1 MKKIIALLLI
11 FAFLFALAA
20 CGGGTSSPPPSGG
33 GGGSSNTP
41 APPPPSGGGTPAA
54 PVAPAAPEEEPW
66 ADKPEV
72 VLILTQQDP
81 DHSLP
86 GQYCFAW
93 ADAVY
98 QESRGRI
105 EVQVNNGGVIAG
117 STVLLDATQS
127 GIADIAHGCPHFYP
141 GRFPM
146 TDMMIMPF
154 MPYKSSVHA
163 SEVFMDVW
171 ENSNLLQTDPGWQ
184 GLKVLTLRAMC
195 DVPIITA
202 TKKLSSAADL
212 RGMRFR
218 ATIAPL
224 QNWLAEFGAV
234 GEGCPIGELFQNLQ
248 NGTFDG
254 ALTDWHGIY
263 AFRFHDNCAK
273 YFADEKVQF
282 AMYFLIMNEDSYN
295 RLSPENQAAID
306 RVSGMA
312 AFEIMKT
319 AWDDLAEQVKDEI
332 VNQFGGEVYNL
343 PADESR
349 TLREAAERTNAAY
362 VASLGEKGKQLYDL
376 INSTAARLS

>member
-1 MKKIIALLLI
+1 MKKIPALLLV
-11 FAFLFALAA
+11 FAMIFALAA
-20 CGGGTSSPPPSGG
+20 CGGGASSPPPPPSGG
-33 GGGSSNTP
+33 TNTP

-54 PVAPAAPEEEPW
+54 PEAPAAPEEEPW
-66 ADKPEV
+66 ADTPEV
-72 VLILTQQDP
+72 VLVLTQQDP

-117 STVLLDATQS
+117 STILLDATQS
-127 GIADIAHGCPHFYP
+127 GVADVAHGCPHFYP

-146 TDMMIMPF
+146 TDMTIMPF

-163 SEVFMDVW
+163 SEVFMDIW
-171 ENSNLLQTDPGWQ
+171 ENSDILQTDPGWK
-184 GLKVLTLRAMC
+184 GVKVLTLRAMC

-202 TKKLSSAADL
+202 SKKLTSAADM

-224 QNWLAEFGAV
+224 QNWLAELGAV

-254 ALTDWHGIY
+254 ALTDWHGVF

-282 AMYFLIMNEDSYN
+282 AMYFLIMNEDVYN
-295 RLSPENQAAID
+295 RMSLENQAAID

-312 AFEIMKT
+312 AFEIMKS
-319 AWDDLAEQVKDEI
+319 AWDDLAEQVKYEI
-332 VNQFGGEVYNL
+332 ENEFGGEVYNL
-343 PADESR
+343 PAGEINI
-349 TLREAAERTNAAY
+349 LREAAEKTNAAY
-362 VASLGEKGKQLYDL
+362 VASQGDQGKKLYDL
-376 INSTAARLS
+376 ILSTAERLS